1 MKREVKIG
9 IFAVTMLICAWG
21 GIRFLSGIDIFSR
34 NAQYYAHYDSVT
46 GLQEASPVEINGVKV
61 GTVTAIE
68 LHPEERRVV
77 VELTVK
83 RQFPIPID
91 SEARLMSGGLMGGR
105 LIELKLGSSP
115 ELLASGDQIKASVA
129 SDMMEEL
136 SQGISPM
143 MERMNR
149 LADELTYTLE
159 SVHGVV
165 ESNASNIEGLVAHLH
180 SISGN
185 LDAILSSER
194 EGLQGA
200 VHGLSEF
207 STTLG
212 DNAERLDSLMANM
225 TAFSEQLA
233 RADVVAHLDATLQQ
247 LNGVLEEIHSGEGSL
262 GQLLNNPDLY
272 NHLAAASDNL
282 SALLADLKANPS
294 RYVHFSLI
302 GRSEKKEAA
311 RAARREARELKD
323 SLKAVER
330 AARRK

>member
-1 MKREVKIG
+1 
-9 IFAVTMLICAWG
+9 MLICAWG

-34 NAQYYAHYDSVT
+34 NAQYYAHYDSVA

-61 GTVTAIE
+61 GTVTHIA
-68 LHPEERRVV
+68 LQPEERCVV

-83 RQFPIPID
+83 RQYPIPVD
-91 SEARLMSGGLMGGR
+91 SEALLVSGGLMGGKSIA
-105 LIELKLGSSP
+105 LNLGSSP

-136 SQGISPM
+136 SQGITPI

-149 LADELTYTLE
+149 LADELTSTLE

-165 ESNASNIEGLVAHLH
+165 DSNASNIEGLVAHLN

-185 LDAILSSER
+185 LDTILSSER

-200 VHGLSEF
+200 VRGLSEF

-212 DNAERLDSLMANM
+212 NNAERLDSLMANM
-225 TAFSEQLA
+225 AAFSEQLA
-233 RADVVAHLDATLQQ
+233 RADVIANLDATLQE
-247 LNGVLEEIHSGEGSL
+247 LNGVLAEIHSGEGSL

-272 NHLAAASDNL
+272 NNLTAASDNL
-282 SALLADLKANPS
+282 SALLADLKEHPS
-294 RYVHFSLI
+294 RYVHFSLF
-302 GRSEKKEAA
+302 GRSEEKEAT
-311 RAARREARELKD
+311 RAARREAREQKD
-323 SLKAVER
+323 SLKAAER
-330 AARRK
+330 AARKE